1 MHSPHKAGQY
11 AAIIILITAL
21 SYVIYKAA
29 VLVVNEDY
37 VDSPVKWHTN
47 TDIVIVSSHYNENL
61 AWLRKSPYPVVVC
74 SKKGANTPEISIDP
88 KCTMDFNKG
97 KEYTSYIK
105 FIIEYY
111 DNLPEFVVFLHGH
124 ENAWHQNMHIL
135 DAIRCAK
142 KREYGYISLN
152 NTIFP
157 KLEWS
162 TGNDGYDMLAS
173 LWENHFKQYLNMEM
187 PEYFYHDCCAQFIVS
202 RDRIR
207 LRSKAAYRHWY
218 NLVFQINN
226 DYHLALA
233 FEIVWPVIFGEQ
245 SDIRLE
251 RNQYKQSRFNCSL
264 SDISPMQETPSMDK
278 TYIVIM
284 ETGVKNSGLV
294 ATIPKSYS
302 DYILIRQGASR
313 DTYKLF
319 DDGHIEVDLERDI
332 KDYGFY
338 VGVGMLIQAKAIPS
352 TAWYLL
358 LHNTCALRDQFTE
371 KVETIMRD
379 ISWRIDI
386 YWADRDGRCN
396 ISLQRRGAITHGAN
410 LFLESKYFDPI
421 HLSELESGTH
431 ALSPKNFPVEQR
443 YCREPSQSIAA
454 SALYFESFD
463 VVNLN

>member
-1 MHSPHKAGQY
+1 MHFPQKAGQY
-11 AAIIILITAL
+11 AAIIILTTAL
-21 SYVIYKAA
+21 SYVIYKAT
-29 VLVVNEDY
+29 VLVVTEDY
-37 VDSPVKWHTN
+37 VDGPVKWNSN
-47 TDIVIVSSHYNENL
+47 TDIIIVSSHFNENL
-61 AWLRKSPYPVVVC
+61 SWLRKSPYPVVVC

-88 KCTMDFNKG
+88 KCTMSFNKG

-124 ENAWHQNMHIL
+124 ENAWHQNLRIL

-142 KREYGYISLN
+142 KRKYGYISLN
-152 NTIFP
+152 NCVIQ

-162 TGNDGYDMLAS
+162 TGNKGYDMLAS
-173 LWENHFKQYLNMEM
+173 LWEKDFKPYLNMDM

-202 RDRIR
+202 RERIR
-207 LRSKAAYRHWY
+207 LRSKAAYKHWY
-218 NLVFQINN
+218 NLVFQIKN

-233 FEIVWPVIFGEQ
+233 FEMVWPVIFGEE
-245 SDIRLE
+245 SDIRVE
-251 RNQYKQSRFNCSL
+251 RDQYKPSRFSCSL
-264 SDISPMQETPSMDK
+264 PDIAPLEETPSMDK

-284 ETGVKNSGLV
+284 ETRANNSESLEGLI

-302 DYILIRQGASR
+302 DYIVIRQGALK
-313 DTYKLF
+313 DTYQLF
-319 DDGHIEVDLERDI
+319 DDGHIEVDLKRDI
-332 KDYGFY
+332 KDYGYY
-338 VGVGMLIQAKAIPS
+338 VGVGMLIQAKVIPA

-358 LHNTCALRDQFTE
+358 RHDTCTLQDKF
-371 KVETIMRD
+371 KDKIETFMKD
-379 ISWRIDI
+379 ISWRVDI

-410 LFLESKYFDPI
+410 LFLDSKSFDPI

-443 YCREPSQSIAA
+443 YFRETSK
-454 SALYFESFD
+454 
-463 VVNLN
+463 